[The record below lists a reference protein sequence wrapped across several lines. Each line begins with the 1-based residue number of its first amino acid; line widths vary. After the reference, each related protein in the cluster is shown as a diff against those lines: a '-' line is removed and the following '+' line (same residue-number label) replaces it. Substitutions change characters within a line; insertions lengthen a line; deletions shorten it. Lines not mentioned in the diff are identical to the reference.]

1 MFYTELNSKID
12 YSRDNLRWN
21 AWGAYGQDFFRV
33 GQMQE
38 ILAFL
43 SEELQISE
51 IRKTPPFALEEITL
65 PKSSFTPTQIRD
77 LSKIV
82 GAKHFSLER
91 RERVLH
97 SAGRSYYDVL
107 RLSFNTL
114 KSFVDGVAY
123 PSKESEVSKIL
134 EYCSKNNIT
143 VIPFGGGSSVVGGLE
158 VIKGKGQKYVL
169 SLDTTRMDSL
179 LSLDKESHL
188 ATFQT
193 GIYGPKLE
201 KLLNDKGFTLGH
213 FPQSFEYSTLGGWIA
228 ARSAGQQSNRYGKIE
243 EILTCLKIVT
253 PSGVVETL
261 REPASSTGPDLNRIF
276 AGSEGLLGLITEATI
291 KVHKL
296 PEARKY
302 FGIVFP
308 NFAAGVDF
316 IREVNHR
323 EIPTSMIRLSDKN
336 ETRLYQTLGA
346 LGKKK
351 TPARWIKNLIQTQVL
366 KFKSLGEDKCVILL
380 GLDGSKE
387 DVSRNFSKIKP
398 IISLHRGL
406 YVGTHLGEQWIH
418 SRYNMPFLRNHL
430 MENGI
435 GVDTMETSTTYD
447 RVLQLHREGI
457 ASLEKSIPGSIA
469 MCHISHSY
477 HEGACLYYT
486 ILFPMDEK
494 KPADQWF
501 KMKRTVSETF
511 FQNGA
516 PISHHH
522 GVGFDHKIWYEK
534 ATSKPALLGLRA
546 FKKEIDPK
554 EILNPG
560 KVFH

>member
-1 MFYTELNSKID
+1 MSKI
-12 YSRDNLRWN
+12 S
-21 AWGAYGQDFFRV
+21 
-33 GQMQE
+33 
-38 ILAFL
+38 
-43 SEELQISE
+43 
-51 IRKTPPFALEEITL
+51 
-65 PKSSFTPTQIRD
+65 
-77 LSKIV
+77 
-82 GAKHFSLER
+82 GAKYFSVER
-91 RERVLH
+91 RERIFH

-114 KSFVDGVAY
+114 KNFVDGVIY
-123 PSKESEVSKIL
+123 PSRESEVFKIL

-143 VIPFGGGSSVVGGLE
+143 VIPYGGGSSVVGGLE
-158 VIKGKGQKYVL
+158 VVKGKGQKSAL
-169 SLDTTRMDSL
+169 SLDTTRMNSF
-179 LSLDKESHL
+179 LSLDEESHL
-188 ATFQT
+188 ATFQA

-201 KLLNDKGFTLGH
+201 ESLNDKGFTLGH

-243 EILTCLKIVT
+243 EILTSLKLIT
-253 PSGVVETL
+253 PTGTVETL
-261 REPASSTGPDLNRIF
+261 REPASSTGPELNRIF
-276 AGSEGLLGLITEATI
+276 AGSEGLFGIITEATI
-291 KVHKL
+291 KVHRL
-296 PEARKY
+296 PETRKY

-308 NFAAGVDF
+308 SFSIGVDF

-336 ETRLYQTLGA
+336 ETRLYQTLGS
-346 LGKKK
+346 LGKKE
-351 TPARWIKNLIQTQVL
+351 TPVRWVKNQIQNRILQW
-366 KFKSLGEDKCVILL
+366 KSLGDNKCVILL
-380 GLDGSKE
+380 GLDGTKE
-387 DVSRNFSKIKP
+387 DVSQNFSKIKS
-398 IISLHRGL
+398 IIRKHQGL
-406 YVGTHLGEQWIH
+406 YAGTRLGEQWIH

-430 MENGI
+430 IENGI

-447 RVLQLHREGI
+447 RVLRLHQEGI

-486 ILFPMDEK
+486 IIFPMDEK

-501 KMKRTVSETF
+501 KMKRIISETF

-522 GVGFDHKIWYEK
+522 GVGFDHKTWYEK
-534 ATSKPALLGLRA
+534 ATSKPALFGLRA
-546 FKKEIDPK
+546 FKKEIDKK

-560 KVFH
+560 KVFY

>member
-1 MFYTELNSKID
+1 MFYTELNSNID

-33 GQMQE
+33 GQMLE
-38 ILAFL
+38 ILGFL
-43 SEELQISE
+43 ADEFKITD
-51 IRKTPPFALEEITL
+51 IRKTPPVALEEITL
-65 PKSSFTPTQIRD
+65 SKSNLTPTQVRELGKICG
-77 LSKIV
+77 SKHV
-82 GAKHFSLER
+82 STER
-91 RERVLH
+91 RERIFH
-97 SAGRSYYDVL
+97 SAGKSYYDVL
-107 RLSFNTL
+107 RLSFDTL
-114 KSFVDGVAY
+114 KHFVDGVVY
-123 PSKESEVSKIL
+123 PGKESEISKIL
-134 EYCSKNNIT
+134 EYCSRNNIT

-158 VIKGKGQKYVL
+158 VVKGKGQKVVL
-169 SLDTTRMDSL
+169 SLDTTR
-179 LSLDKESHL
+179 LSALIRLDRESHL
-188 ATFQT
+188 ATFQA

-201 KLLNDKGFTLGH
+201 KTLNDQGFTLGH

-243 EILTCLKIVT
+243 EILTSLKVVT
-253 PSGVVETL
+253 PAGTVETL
-261 REPASSTGPDLNRIF
+261 REPASSTGPDLNQIF
-276 AGSEGLLGLITEATI
+276 AGSEGLLGVISEATI

-296 PEARKY
+296 PETRKY

-308 NFAAGVDF
+308 DFSSGVDF

-323 EIPTSMIRLSDKN
+323 EIPTSMIRLSDKS
-336 ETRLYQTLGA
+336 ETRLYQTLGT
-346 LGKKK
+346 LGKKN
-351 TPARWIKNLIQTQVL
+351 TPIRWLKNKIQDSVL
-366 KFKSLGEDKCVILL
+366 KWKSIGEDKCVILL

-387 DVSRNFSKIKP
+387 DVDAHFSKIKR
-398 IISLHRGL
+398 ILSAHKGL
-406 YVGTHLGEQWIH
+406 YAGTHLGEQWIH
-418 SRYNMPFLRNHL
+418 SRYNMPFLRNHV

-447 RVLQLHREGI
+447 RVLTLHKEGI

-511 FQNGA
+511 YQNGA

-522 GVGFDHKIWYEK
+522 GVGFDHKPWYVK
-534 ATSKPALLGLRA
+534 ATSQPALSGLKA
-546 FKKEIDPK
+546 FKKEIDKK

-560 KVFH
+560 KLFH

>member
-12 YSRDNLRWN
+12 YSRDGLRWN
-21 AWGAYGQDFFRV
+21 AWGAYDQDFFRV

-38 ILAFL
+38 ILSFL
-43 SEELQISE
+43 SDELHISE
-51 IRKTPPFALEEITL
+51 IRKTPPTALEEITL
-65 PKSSFTPTQIRD
+65 PKSFFTPAQIRE
-77 LSKIV
+77 LSKIS
-82 GAKHFSLER
+82 GTKHFSTER
-91 RERVLH
+91 RERIFH

-114 KSFVDGVAY
+114 KNFVDGVVY
-123 PSKESEVSKIL
+123 PSRESEIFKIL
-134 EYCSKNNIT
+134 EYCSKNNIA
-143 VIPFGGGSSVVGGLE
+143 VIPYGGGSSVVGGLE
-158 VIKGKGQKYVL
+158 VVKGKGQKSAL
-169 SLDTTRMDSL
+169 SLDMTRMNSF
-179 LSLDKESHL
+179 LSLDEESHL
-188 ATFQT
+188 ATFQA

-201 KLLNDKGFTLGH
+201 EFLNEKGFTLGH

-243 EILTCLKIVT
+243 EILTSLKLIT
-253 PSGVVETL
+253 PTGVVETL
-261 REPASSTGPDLNRIF
+261 REPASSTGPELNRIF
-276 AGSEGLLGLITEATI
+276 AGSEGLLGIITEATL

-296 PEARKY
+296 PETRKY

-308 NFAAGVDF
+308 NFATGVDF
-316 IREVNHR
+316 IREVNHGG
-323 EIPTSMIRLSDKN
+323 IPTSMIRLSDKN

-346 LGKKK
+346 LGKKN
-351 TPARWIKNLIQTQVL
+351 TPVRWAKNWIQNRILQW
-366 KFKSLGEDKCVILL
+366 KSIGEDKCVILL
-380 GLDGSKE
+380 GLDGTKE
-387 DVSRNFSKIKP
+387 EVSQNFSKIKS
-398 IISLHRGL
+398 IVGKHGGL
-406 YVGTHLGEQWIH
+406 YAGTRLGEQWIH

-435 GVDTMETSTTYD
+435 GVDTMETSTTYN
-447 RVLQLHREGI
+447 RVLHLHQEGI
-457 ASLEKSIPGSIA
+457 TSLKKSIPGSIA

-494 KPADQWF
+494 KSVEQWF
-501 KMKRTVSETF
+501 KMKRAVSETF

-522 GVGFDHKIWYEK
+522 GVGLDHKTWYEK

-546 FKKEIDPK
+546 FKKEVDKK

-560 KVFH
+560 KVFY

>member
-12 YSRDNLRWN
+12 YTRENLRWN
-21 AWGAYGQDFFRV
+21 SWGAYGQDFFKV
-33 GQMQE
+33 EQMQE
-38 ILAFL
+38 ILKFL
-43 SEELQISE
+43 SDELQISE
-51 IRKTPPFALEEITL
+51 IRKTPPVALEEITL

-77 LSKIV
+77 LSKISGV
-82 GAKHFSLER
+82 KYFSIER
-91 RERVLH
+91 RERILH

-107 RLSFNTL
+107 RLSFNSL
-114 KSFVDGVAY
+114 KNFVDGVIY
-123 PSKESEVSKIL
+123 PGKESEISKIL
-134 EYCSKNNIT
+134 EYCSKNHIT
-143 VIPFGGGSSVVGGLE
+143 VIPYGGGSSVVGGLE
-158 VIKGKGQKYVL
+158 VIKGKGQKQVL
-169 SLDTTRMDSL
+169 SLDTTRMNSI
-179 LSLDKESHL
+179 LSLDLESHL

-193 GIYGPKLE
+193 GIYGPHLE
-201 KLLNDKGFTLGH
+201 TSLNEKGFTLGH

-243 EILTCLKIVT
+243 EILTSLKVVT
-253 PSGVVETL
+253 PTGTVATL
-261 REPASSTGPDLNRIF
+261 REPASSTGPELNRIF
-276 AGSEGLLGLITEATI
+276 AGSEGLLGIITEATI

-296 PEARKY
+296 PETRKY
-302 FGIVFP
+302 FGILFP
-308 NFAAGVDF
+308 NFESGVNF

-323 EIPTSMIRLSDKN
+323 EIPTSMIRLSDQN
-336 ETRLYQTLGA
+336 ETRLYQTLGT
-346 LGKKK
+346 LGKKN
-351 TPARWIKNLIQTQVL
+351 TPIRWLKNRIQNIIL
-366 KFKSLGEDKCVILL
+366 KWNSLGRDKCVVLL
-380 GLDGSKE
+380 GLDGAQGE
-387 DVSRNFSKIKP
+387 VSRNFSRIKS
-398 IISLHRGL
+398 ILRKHRGL

-447 RVLQLHREGI
+447 RVLKLYKEGI
-457 ASLEKSIPGSIA
+457 DSLRNSIPGSIS

-477 HEGACLYYT
+477 HEGACLYFT

-494 KPADQWF
+494 KPAEQWF
-501 KMKRTVSETF
+501 KMKRSVSETF
-511 FQNGA
+511 FLNGT

-522 GVGFDHKIWYEK
+522 GVGFDHKVWYEK
-534 ATSKPALLGLRA
+534 ATSKPALQGLKM

>member
-1 MFYTELNSKID
+1 MFYTELNAKID

-33 GQMQE
+33 AQMQE
-38 ILAFL
+38 ILGFL
-43 SEELQISE
+43 SDEFKVTD
-51 IRKTPPFALEEITL
+51 IRKTPPVALEEITL
-65 PKSSFTPTQIRD
+65 PKSTLSAVQIRE
-77 LSKIV
+77 LGKIS
-82 GAKHFSLER
+82 GTKHFSTER
-91 RERVLH
+91 RERIFH

-107 RLSFNTL
+107 RLSFDSL
-114 KSFVDGVAY
+114 KHFVDGVIY
-123 PSKESEVSKIL
+123 PSKESEISKIL

-158 VIKGKGQKYVL
+158 VVKGKGQKSVL

-179 LSLDKESHL
+179 VHLDSESHL
-188 ATFQT
+188 ATVQA

-201 KLLNDKGFTLGH
+201 KLLNDQGFTLGH

-243 EILTCLKIVT
+243 EILTCLKVIT
-253 PSGVVETL
+253 PTGTVQTL
-261 REPASSTGPDLNRIF
+261 REPASSTGPDLNQIF
-276 AGSEGLLGLITEATI
+276 AGSEGLLGVISEATI

-296 PEARKY
+296 PETRKY

-308 NFAAGVDF
+308 NFKSGVNF
-316 IREVNHR
+316 IKDVNHR

-336 ETRLYQTLGA
+336 ETRLYQTLGT
-346 LGKKK
+346 LGKKM
-351 TPARWIKNLIQTQVL
+351 TPGRWIKNLIQAQVL
-366 KFKSLGEDKCVILL
+366 KFKSLGEEKCVILL
-380 GLDGSKE
+380 GLDGSRE
-387 DVSRNFSKIKP
+387 DVSQNFSKIKK
-398 IISLHRGL
+398 IIGNHGGL
-406 YVGTHLGEQWIH
+406 YAGTHLGEQWIH
-418 SRYNMPFLRNHL
+418 SRYNMPFLRNHV

-447 RVLQLHREGI
+447 RVLNLHKEGI
-457 ASLEKSIPGSIA
+457 SALEKSIPGSIA

-486 ILFPMDEK
+486 IIFPMDEK

-522 GVGFDHKIWYEK
+522 GVGLDHKAWYEK

-546 FKKEIDPK
+546 FKKEIDKK

>member
-1 MFYTELNSKID
+1 MFYTELNSNID
-12 YSRDNLRWN
+12 YSRDSLRWN

-65 PKSSFTPTQIRD
+65 PKSSFTPAHVRD
-77 LSKIV
+77 LSKIC
-82 GAKHFSLER
+82 GAKHFSVER

-114 KSFVDGVAY
+114 KSFVDGVIY
-123 PSKESEVSKIL
+123 PNKESEVSKIL
-134 EYCSKNNIT
+134 EYCSKNNVT
-143 VIPFGGGSSVVGGLE
+143 VIPYGGGSSVVGGLE
-158 VIKGKGQKYVL
+158 VIKGKGQKHVL

-179 LSLDKESHL
+179 LSMDEESHL
-188 ATFQT
+188 ATFQA

-243 EILTCLKIVT
+243 EILTCLKMVT

-276 AGSEGLLGLITEATI
+276 AGSEGLLGVITEATI

-296 PEARKY
+296 PETRKY

-346 LGKKK
+346 LGKKM
-351 TPARWIKNLIQTQVL
+351 TPIRWIKNRIQNQVL
-366 KFKSLGEDKCVILL
+366 KWKSLGKDKCVVLL
-380 GLDGSKE
+380 GLDGRKE
-387 DVSRNFSKIKP
+387 DVSQNFSKIKS
-398 IISLHRGL
+398 IIGKYHGL
-406 YVGTHLGEQWIH
+406 YAGTHLGEQWIH

-447 RVLQLHREGI
+447 RVLHLHKEGI

-486 ILFPMDEK
+486 VIFPMDEK

-501 KMKRTVSETF
+501 KMKRMVSETF

-522 GVGFDHKIWYEK
+522 GVGFDHKVWYEK
-534 ATSKPALLGLRA
+534 ATSKPALLGLKA
-546 FKKEIDPK
+546 FKKELDKK

>member
-1 MFYTELNSKID
+1 MFYTELNAKID

-43 SEELQISE
+43 ADEFKISD
-51 IRKTPPFALEEITL
+51 IRKTPPVALEEITL
-65 PKSSFTPTQIRD
+65 PKSSFSPAQIRE
-77 LSKIV
+77 LGKIC
-82 GAKHFSLER
+82 GGKNFSTER

-114 KSFVDGVAY
+114 KSFVDGVIY

-158 VIKGKGQKYVL
+158 VVKGKGQKSVL
-169 SLDTTRMDSL
+169 SLDTTRMDAL
-179 LSLDKESHL
+179 IALDKESHL
-188 ATFQT
+188 ATFQA

-243 EILTCLKIVT
+243 EILTCLKVIT
-253 PSGVVETL
+253 PSGAVETL
-261 REPASSTGPDLNRIF
+261 REPASSTGPDLNQIF
-276 AGSEGLLGLITEATI
+276 AGSEGLLGIITEATI

-296 PEARKY
+296 PETRKY

-316 IREVNHR
+316 IRDVNHR
-323 EIPTSMIRLSDKN
+323 EIPTSMIRLSDTN
-336 ETRLYQTLGA
+336 ETRLYQTLGT
-346 LGKKK
+346 LGKKN
-351 TPARWIKNLIQTQVL
+351 TPIRWIKNLIQNQVL
-366 KFKSLGEDKCVILL
+366 KWKSLGEDKCVILL
-380 GLDGSKE
+380 GLDGSKV
-387 DVSRNFSKIKP
+387 DVAQNFAKIKP
-398 IISLHRGL
+398 LIGKHKGL
-406 YVGTHLGEQWIH
+406 YAGTHLGEQWIH
-418 SRYNMPFLRNHL
+418 SRYNMPFLRNHV

-447 RVLQLHREGI
+447 RVLNLHKEGI

-486 ILFPMDEK
+486 IIFPMDEK

-501 KMKRTVSETF
+501 KMKRTVSDTF

-522 GVGFDHKIWYEK
+522 GVGFDHKAWYEK
-534 ATSKPALLGLRA
+534 ATSKPALLGLKA
-546 FKKEIDPK
+546 FKKELDKK